1 MSRSACLAVAIAVVG
16 LVPCAAAQKP
26 DGGQQFSASV
36 LDLSKSSQRIMVP
49 RNRSVAVETS
59 VAITRADVVAPNVAN
74 VQMISPTRMLIT
86 GQSFRSTSVVL
97 TGSDDEQYVFEATVE
112 LDLESLNRSIRNIDP
127 LGTVTATSMF
137 GNIVLTGSVTS
148 TTRARR
154 IVDLAQLFALSG
166 SSGSRGSSRQGGS
179 GGSMGRSGG
188 ATGAGSGGS
197 SGMSGGSGGAS
208 GGRGGSSSRGAR
220 VQNHMDISGEQQV
233 QLRCVVAEV
242 TRAASRELGVN
253 GFLAGQN
260 VKDMFLVNQIAGINP
275 VNIGAAAGAS
285 VVQDIPFFTD
295 QSGLN
300 LSPTTPLSIG
310 FPRVQTQLFIKAMA
324 DNNLLKVLAEPI
336 LTAISGETA
345 TFLAGG
351 EFPIPVP
358 QGNQQ
363 VTIEF
368 REFGIRLNFTPVVR
382 GQGRIRL
389 RVAPEVSELDFTTAI
404 QIEGFVVPGLTSRST
419 ETTVELGSG
428 QTIAIAGLLSE
439 QVRAIATRIPG
450 VGDMPVLGSLF
461 RSVNFQRSLTEL
473 VVLVTPEIVAPLDP
487 HQKVKIPGDGMNY
500 PSDYELFA
508 LGMLESPVVE
518 TQATNANGDAVLQSE
533 PDEVS
538 LHGPWGHAGV
548 GSTR

>member
-1 MSRSACLAVAIAVVG
+1 MCNKVMEDRRVGMRRFGLSAQTLSRSACLAVAIAIVG
-16 LVPCAAAQKP
+16 WVPSAAAQKP
-26 DGGQQFSASV
+26 DDPQEFSARV
-36 LDLSKSSQRIMVP
+36 LDLTKSYQRLTVP
-49 RNRSVAVETS
+49 LNRSVTVETS
-59 VAITRADVVAPNVAN
+59 VGVSRADVVAPQIAD
-74 VQMISPTRMLIT
+74 VQILSPTRMLIT
-86 GQSFRSTSVVL
+86 GQSFGSTTVVL
-97 TGSDDEQYVFEATVE
+97 SGAGSEQYVFEATVE
-112 LDLESLNRSIRNIDP
+112 LDLEPLNRSIRNIDP
-127 LGTVTATSMF
+127 LATAKAESMR
-137 GNIVLTGSVTS
+137 GHIVLTGTVTS
-148 TTRARR
+148 TSYARR
-154 IVDLAQLFALSG
+154 IADLASLFVP
-166 SSGSRGSSRQGGS
+166 S
-179 GGSMGRSGG
+179 GGDGQSGVL
-188 ATGAGSGGS
+188 
-197 SGMSGGSGGAS
+197 
-208 GGRGGSSSRGAR
+208 

-242 TRAASRELGVN
+242 TRAATRELGVN
-253 GFLAGQN
+253 GFLAGEN
-260 VKDMFLVNQIAGINP
+260 FKDAFLVNQLGGINP
-275 VNIGAAAGAS
+275 TNIGAAAAAP
-285 VVQDIPFFTD
+285 VANNLPFFTD
-295 QSGLN
+295 TNGLN
-300 LSPTTPLSIG
+300 LLPTTPLSLG
-310 FPRVQTQLFIKAMA
+310 FPRVATQLFIKALA
-324 DNNLLKVLAEPI
+324 DNNLLKILAEPN

-382 GQGRIRL
+382 GQQRIRL

-439 QVRAIATRIPG
+439 QVRGIASRIPG

-487 HQKVKIPGDGMNY
+487 HQAVEIPGADMKY

-508 LGMLESPVVE
+508 LGMIDSIQDDAP
-518 TQATNANGDAVLQSE
+518 APPGKGDAVLQSE

-548 GSTR
+548 GGSR